1 MEGAAIFGSV
11 SLLLAES
18 GPSSYCAV
26 TLKIRSDRTHTEA
39 VRLALGELCLDHHL
53 LLLFFFGFALS
64 FRLPGLQNS
73 GGRCAVA
80 RRPPRSSTNCV
91 VAPQASSPR
100 LPPLASLSFCPR
112 VRL

>member
-39 VRLALGELCLDHHL
+39 VRLALGELCRDHPL
-53 LLLFFFGFALS
+53 LLPFFFGFALS
-64 FRLPGLQNS
+64 FRLPGLQNC
-73 GGRCAVA
+73 GGRGAVV
-80 RRPPRSSTNCV
+80 RRLLRSSTNCAKV
-91 VAPQASSPR
+91 PQASSPR
-100 LPPLASLSFCPR
+100 PPPLASL
-112 VRL
+112 